1 MTKLFGTDGIRGVA
15 NIEPMTTE
23 TALRVGRAAGYIFLR
38 DDRRHRV
45 LIGKDTRL
53 SGYMLESALVAG
65 ICSMGVDVL
74 VVGPL
79 PTPGVAYIL
88 RSLRADAGIMISAS
102 HNPYEDNG
110 IKFFSPG
117 GFKLADDVER
127 EMERLLSSGEIDSIR
142 PTAGHVGKAFRID
155 DAVGRYIEFVKAT
168 FPKGMTLEGVKVVAD
183 CANGALYKVA
193 PRVLEE
199 LGATVIP
206 MAVEPNGENI
216 NADCGSQC
224 PERMME
230 KTREVG
236 ADLGL
241 SFDGDGDRVVMSD
254 AKGQLVDGDCQMA
267 ISGLDL
273 ATSGDLAENTVVAT
287 VMSNVGLD
295 VALEEANVA
304 VERTPVG
311 DRYVVERMLDGGFN
325 LGGEKSGHIV
335 FLDHNTT
342 GDGMIAALQL
352 LAIMSRR
359 DTELAELAKCFQPFP
374 QILVNV
380 RTAKRQDPESLQGF
394 KEKVAKLEKVL
405 GPHGRIVVRAS
416 GTEPMIRIMAEG
428 RDEDKTKQV
437 VDELAEHVRAEIG
450 EDG

>member
-53 SGYMLESALVAG
+53 SGYMLESALIAG

-110 IKFFSPG
+110 IKFFSPE

-142 PTAGHVGKAFRID
+142 PTAEHVGKAFRID

-168 FPKGMTLEGVKVVAD
+168 FPKGMTLEGVKIVVD

-193 PRVLEE
+193 PQVLGE
-199 LGATVIP
+199 LGATVFPI
-206 MAVEPNGENI
+206 AVEPDGKNI
-216 NADCGSQC
+216 NADCGSQY
-224 PERMME
+224 PERMIE
-230 KTREVG
+230 KTCEVG

-267 ISGLDL
+267 ISGIDL
-273 ATSGDLAENTVVAT
+273 AVSGKLAKNTVVAT
-287 VMSNVGLD
+287 VMSNVGLE
-295 VALEEANVA
+295 VALERAEVTL
-304 VERTPVG
+304 ERTPVG
-311 DRYVVERMLDGGFN
+311 DRYVVERMLEGGFN
-325 LGGEKSGHIV
+325 LGGEQSGHIV
-335 FLDHNTT
+335 FLDQNTT

-352 LAIMSRR
+352 LAIMQSTGK
-359 DTELAELAKCFQPFP
+359 DLAELAKCFEPFP
-374 QILVNV
+374 QMLVNV
-380 RTAKRQDPESLQGF
+380 RTAKRQNPESLPGF
-394 KEKVAKLEKVL
+394 KEKIKKLEKVL
-405 GPHGRIVVRAS
+405 GPHGRILVRPS
-416 GTEPMIRIMAEG
+416 GTEPVIRIMAEG
-428 RDEDKTKQV
+428 RDADKTKQV
-437 VDELAEHVRAEIG
+437 VDELAEHVRAEVG

>member
-1 MTKLFGTDGIRGVA
+1 MC
-15 NIEPMTTE
+15 
-23 TALRVGRAAGYIFLR
+23 
-38 DDRRHRV
+38 H
-45 LIGKDTRL
+45 
-53 SGYMLESALVAG
+53 
-65 ICSMGVDVL
+65 
-74 VVGPL
+74 
-79 PTPGVAYIL
+79 
-88 RSLRADAGIMISAS
+88 
-102 HNPYEDNG
+102 
-110 IKFFSPG
+110 
-117 GFKLADDVER
+117 
-127 EMERLLSSGEIDSIR
+127 
-142 PTAGHVGKAFRID
+142 
-155 DAVGRYIEFVKAT
+155 
-168 FPKGMTLEGVKVVAD
+168 
-183 CANGALYKVA
+183 GALYKVA

-199 LGATVIP
+199 LGATVVP
-206 MAVEPNGENI
+206 MAVEPDGENI
-216 NADCGSQC
+216 NADCGSQY

-236 ADLGL
+236 ADVGL
-241 SFDGDGDRVVMSD
+241 AFDGDGDRVVMSD

-273 ATSGDLAENTVVAT
+273 ADSGDLAENTVVAT

-304 VERTPVG
+304 VQRTPVG

-380 RTAKRQDPESLQGF
+380 RTSKKQDPESLPGF
-394 KEKVAKLEKVL
+394 KEKVKKLEKVL
-405 GPHGRIVVRAS
+405 GPHGRIVVRPS
-416 GTEPMIRIMAEG
+416 GTEPLIRIMAEG

-437 VDELAEHVRAEIG
+437 VDELAEHVRAEMG

>member
-53 SGYMLESALVAG
+53 SGYMLESALIAG

-110 IKFFSPG
+110 IKFFSPE

-142 PTAGHVGKAFRID
+142 PTAEHVGKAFRID

-168 FPKGMTLEGVKVVAD
+168 FPKGMTLDGMKIVVD

-199 LGATVIP
+199 LGATVVP
-206 MAVEPNGENI
+206 MAVEPDGENI

-230 KTREVG
+230 RTREVG
-236 ADLGL
+236 AALGL
-241 SFDGDGDRVVMSD
+241 AFDGDGDRVVMAD
-254 AKGQLVDGDCQMA
+254 ANGQLVDGDCQMA
-267 ISGLDL
+267 ISALDM
-273 ATSGDLAENTVVAT
+273 AASGDLAEDTVVAT
-287 VMSNVGLD
+287 VMSNVGLE
-295 VALEEANVA
+295 VALESAGVV

-311 DRYVVERMLDGGFN
+311 DRYVVERMLEGGFN
-325 LGGEKSGHIV
+325 LGGEQSGHIV
-335 FLDHNTT
+335 FLDYNTT

-352 LAIMSRR
+352 LAIMESTGK
-359 DTELAELAKCFQPFP
+359 DLAELGECFERFP

-380 RTAKRQDPESLQGF
+380 RTAKKQDPETLPGF
-394 KEKVAKLEKVL
+394 KEKVKKLEKVL
-405 GPHGRIVVRAS
+405 GPHGRIVVRPS
-416 GTEPMIRIMAEG
+416 GTEPVIRIMAEG
-428 RDEDKTKQV
+428 RDEDKTRHV
-437 VDELAEHVRAEIG
+437 VEELAEHVRAEIG